1 MDRIQEA
8 KRRRLMRKK
17 LTGETLADNN
27 EKISAADWVKK
38 IANNNKNDNN
48 NQKKKKSK
56 KQKNK
61 DNSEV
66 KVKHDLNEIEAGKT
80 IVLTLADSE
89 ILSKDGSLNDKN
101 VATLEN
107 ADLTNNNNNNKHKNL
122 LQSLYGDE
130 DDDAMNDDINTSNNY
145 GQQQQSNILQ
155 KYDTEEKRKRKID
168 NKGFMLIGDA
178 GKGLRLNED
187 VRNNNKN
194 NNNNNIH
201 DGKKRISLLS
211 DTNGDNGIIEMQ
223 DIKVKKVKMK
233 KRKNK
238 KKRKKM
244 KSKTALDDNED
255 DNNQNNTNKDINDD
269 RLNDDLVDDDDDDT
283 DLYASLARARKLAKK
298 KKLKQNEKKNDDNNV
313 KKSIEDIANYVA
325 KSRNEK
331 KKQEKEELLLSQQKL
346 NDDDVIM
353 NNTKQDNNN
362 NDVDDDKNNININNN
377 DDDNGIVSTT
387 TEFTKKIN
395 QALLKSNTENG
406 SDDDVKMSIDAEKD
420 VFKKP
425 DAKSSKNMT
434 KKKALNNDVRSI
446 LRQEKVVQAK
456 KNSLGAA
463 LSLLRDQGEF
473 NNKNDILVGRK
484 NDTKDGNVFSNINKP
499 GDKIKL
505 EYRDDKGRLLTP
517 KEAFRQLSYR
527 FHGIEPSKKTKEKR
541 ERQLNDRIDK
551 QKSQLQKN
559 KKLKDGGNFSSLVS
573 GRFENKIKESQQPFV
588 KLDI

>member
-201 DGKKRISLLS
+201 DGK
-211 DTNGDNGIIEMQ
+211 
-223 DIKVKKVKMK
+223 
-233 KRKNK
+233 
-238 KKRKKM
+238 
-244 KSKTALDDNED
+244 
-255 DNNQNNTNKDINDD
+255 
-269 RLNDDLVDDDDDDT
+269 
-283 DLYASLARARKLAKK
+283 
-298 KKLKQNEKKNDDNNV
+298 NV
-313 KKSIEDIANYVA
+313 Y
-325 KSRNEK
+325 
-331 KKQEKEELLLSQQKL
+331 
-346 NDDDVIM
+346 
-353 NNTKQDNNN
+353 
-362 NDVDDDKNNININNN
+362 
-377 DDDNGIVSTT
+377 
-387 TEFTKKIN
+387 
-395 QALLKSNTENG
+395 
-406 SDDDVKMSIDAEKD
+406 
-420 VFKKP
+420 
-425 DAKSSKNMT
+425 
-434 KKKALNNDVRSI
+434 
-446 LRQEKVVQAK
+446 
-456 KNSLGAA
+456 
-463 LSLLRDQGEF
+463 
-473 NNKNDILVGRK
+473 
-484 NDTKDGNVFSNINKP
+484 
-499 GDKIKL
+499 
-505 EYRDDKGRLLTP
+505 
-517 KEAFRQLSYR
+517 
-527 FHGIEPSKKTKEKR
+527 HC
-541 ERQLNDRIDK
+541 
-551 QKSQLQKN
+551 
-559 KKLKDGGNFSSLVS
+559 
-573 GRFENKIKESQQPFV
+573 
-588 KLDI
+588 